1 MTIAV
6 NIPLPRPQAEAWQSL
21 TEAERAEVTA
31 VGQAA
36 IDGAIAVVF
45 GRAS

>member
-1 MTIAV
+1 MITV
-6 NIPLPRPQAEAWQSL
+6 TIPLPRPQAEAWQSL
-21 TEAERAEVTA
+21 TEAEKAEVTA

-36 IDGAIAVVF
+36 IDAAMGVVF